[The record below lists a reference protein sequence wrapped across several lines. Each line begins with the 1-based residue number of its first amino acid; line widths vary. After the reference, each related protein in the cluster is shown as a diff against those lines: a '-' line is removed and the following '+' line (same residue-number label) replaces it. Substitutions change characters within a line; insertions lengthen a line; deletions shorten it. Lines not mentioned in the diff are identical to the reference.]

1 MNQETEIET
10 VATELVQKSTILAIA
25 NRKEYDYAA
34 GLLLNIKNLQHRIS
48 KTFDPIIKKAHETH
62 KESLLQKNSLVKPLQ
77 EAEAFIKK
85 TMLGYLST
93 LQLEVKDDAP
103 KVDGISIR
111 SAYSFEIVDESKLPR
126 EYLKP
131 DEIKIRRVVTAMGN
145 NIVIPGVKIFESDT
159 LAVSKGG

>member
-10 VATELVQKSTILAIA
+10 VTTELVQKSNVLAIA

-34 GLLLNIKNLQHRIS
+34 GLLLNIKNLQYRIS

-126 EYLKP
+126 EFLMP
-131 DEIKIRRVVTAMGN
+131 DEHKLRKIVQAMGDTIKIE
-145 NIVIPGVKIFESDT
+145 GVRIFPVEI
-159 LAVSKGG
+159 LAVKR